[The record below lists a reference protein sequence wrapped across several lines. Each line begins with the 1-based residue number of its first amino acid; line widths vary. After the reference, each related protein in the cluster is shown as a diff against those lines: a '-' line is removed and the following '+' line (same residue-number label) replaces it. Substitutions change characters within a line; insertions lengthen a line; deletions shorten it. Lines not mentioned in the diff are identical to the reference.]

1 MHNMKHSRAVSSNN
15 LSERRL
21 IFRARKARQLE
32 SVSCCASVFSR
43 SESGRRSGTG
53 NFFEGVRAAEE
64 FRGTR
69 INGRMVDANCHKHV
83 LEYSSH
89 GKAAAGTGDG

>member
-32 SVSCCASVFSR
+32 VRRFFVTVRQKR
-43 SESGRRSGTG
+43 SSTGFGEEVWSAAFRRSVTM
-53 NFFEGVRAAEE
+53 FAA
-64 FRGTR
+64 
-69 INGRMVDANCHKHV
+69 
-83 LEYSSH
+83 
-89 GKAAAGTGDG
+89 